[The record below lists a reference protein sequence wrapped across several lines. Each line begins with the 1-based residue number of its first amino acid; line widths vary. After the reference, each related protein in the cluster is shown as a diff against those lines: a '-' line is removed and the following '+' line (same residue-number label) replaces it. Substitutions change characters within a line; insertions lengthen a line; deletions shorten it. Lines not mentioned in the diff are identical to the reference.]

1 MTLTIHRDAGRIIA
15 RGDGRDLAVLS
26 RSPHGLRV
34 AWAPDTRVCRGYA
47 SLSDLEQ
54 AIIEAFHAWEK
65 TS

>member
-34 AWAPDTRVCRGYA
+34 AWTPSNPPVGAGA
-47 SLSDLEQ
+47 LEQ
-54 AIIEAFHAWEK
+54 AIIAAFHAWEK

>member
-1 MTLTIHRDAGRIIA
+1 MTLTIHRDAGRILA

-34 AWAPDTRVCRGYA
+34 VGY
-47 SLSDLEQ
+47 LSNRPLVSKALEQ
-54 AIIEAFHAWEK
+54 AIIAAFHAWEK